1 MFPSPSPGLLS
12 HPRAR
17 HYRRYLE
24 VVLLAM
30 LRVYLLSTPRVDRYR
45 GRSPAR
51 MRPGDS
57 PGPRRPFVGSGW
69 TRTDRV
75 KRVLLAGSARAR
87 ARDIARAAPRKTGP
101 NRAPT
106 GAARRHGPRPAAD
119 GSPVRLPHWPAYQES
134 LLASRCERER
144 QTSERLQAATP
155 WQPAADS
162 SEPVLLRAEVPRAG
176 GSRPAASRTCPG
188 KARGVVSRASVPPRL
203 RQYPNTRCQCPRR
216 AND

>member
-1 MFPSPSPGLLS
+1 VRFTSDIAYMDTSSYSIANFATS
-12 HPRAR
+12 HPRAQ

-30 LRVYLLSTPRVDRYR
+30 LRVYLLPTPHVDRYL

-75 KRVLLAGSARAR
+75 ERVLFACSARAL
-87 ARDIARAAPRKTGP
+87 AHNIARTAPRMTGP
-101 NRAPT
+101 HRAPT
-106 GAARRHGPRPAAD
+106 GAARRHGL
-119 GSPVRLPHWPAYQES
+119 LPPTALPCAWPSVPGVSARFEM
-134 LLASRCERER
+134 
-144 QTSERLQAATP
+144 LQAATP

-162 SEPVLLRAEVPRAG
+162 SEPVLMRAEVPRAG
-176 GSRPAASRTCPG
+176 CRRPRCLRVPYLPRLG
-188 KARGVVSRASVPPRL
+188 LGIVSRASVPQHTLSVPQTRQRL
-203 RQYPNTRCQCPRR
+203 V
-216 AND
+216 

>member
-1 MFPSPSPGLLS
+1 MFPSPSPGLPS

-30 LRVYLLSTPRVDRYR
+30 LRVYLLSTPRVVRYR

-75 KRVLLAGSARAR
+75 ERVLLAGRAR
-87 ARDIARAAPRKTGP
+87 ARSLARSCPLRRLGRSGTHWRGP
-101 NRAPT
+101 PPWA
-106 GAARRHGPRPAAD
+106 PAAD
-119 GSPVRLPHWPAYQES
+119 GSPERLPQRHGTRS
-134 LLASRCERER
+134 LSSLRDASASNGLASDCRR
-144 QTSERLQAATP
+144 QPPLAASGRFQRARP
-155 WQPAADS
+155 VASRGVPAAPGPLP
-162 SEPVLLRAEVPRAG
+162 PVPAPTQ
-176 GSRPAASRTCPG
+176 SRPEDCQS
-188 KARGVVSRASVPPRL
+188 GVSTPRL
-203 RQYPNTRCQCPRR
+203 RQYPNTRCRCPRR
-216 AND
+216 ASD